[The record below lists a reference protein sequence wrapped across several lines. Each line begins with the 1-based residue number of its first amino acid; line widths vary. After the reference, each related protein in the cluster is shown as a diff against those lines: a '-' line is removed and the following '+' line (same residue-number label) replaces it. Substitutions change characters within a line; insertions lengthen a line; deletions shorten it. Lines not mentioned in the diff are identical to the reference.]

1 MSLTWIVGIATLSLS
16 GKPAQETLQFEK
28 TFGAQKVTLSVPNA
42 SSALASFPSVASGKF
57 RFAALPDGRLSQPF
71 MADGGPK
78 DWIAADEAAK
88 SAPVSRVK
96 VFVLTQVDALEVSPS
111 DSATPNLARPIRGR
125 MERAD
130 IEAFYQ
136 EMVAFTMMAQAS
148 TGGTVRVE
156 PDIQMDT
163 GTYYAESP
171 EVFPGDELLQFVGPR
186 VNGAPFESDDKTF
199 RGPYDLV
206 VVVHAGLSDT
216 DSSFSHWGTP
226 VASVS
231 YTRNRL
237 LGGEFGFAKQLTC
250 VYANALGHTARTR
263 GFMDANQAGFGLN
276 PKPVS
281 YFWEANGAVASDFAR
296 SSGEGY
302 IRHAVPEPKFANIE
316 RVSGVAWSAVRDD
329 PLSKLRFYSGQEI
342 RDVLGVSESG
352 YDEVQQL
359 GTGLSHGYFYV
370 GDAKNKNP
378 RPFKLDGSVD
388 LANENVGVHRNGSTT
403 YLWVASRAADAV
415 FSNWKQPQ
423 APTILGL
430 GLMADRPFVLAKVEG
445 AFSAATEA
453 DLVGLTPSE
462 SPKTSATLDIAQAG
476 RSWGTASREFA
487 NDPIA
492 GPAATLKV
500 VFPLYLGGMEILA
513 PRDSGPEFGPNKGVR
528 LRVKANDTGEWQ
540 LRLHVEGGTTPTL
553 KGVFKIA
560 EAEVGQWVQ
569 VDVKLPNPGGQ
580 ATIQEAWIE
589 VPSASTSYSPLV
601 IRRGE
606 IAVASFEIVTLDN
619 AAPWSPSPVT
629 PTLESKDPV
638 QRALV
643 AANAP
648 PENVE
653 AIAAMLNDTHDLVRL
668 NACRF
673 FTKVKLPAA
682 EPILTDL
689 TRWMDSRVSE
699 AACNALMAQ
708 GTQSGIASVKTTL
721 EIGPS
726 DDNRLF
732 AAISLAPLK
741 DTFIMS
747 NYAALFGSRRWQVR
761 QAAANAIGQMNDRNA
776 SMLLMVFFQEVDPL
790 VRMTVTQVADIKQD
804 NVLRQI
810 LYSSVNDTSESV
822 RAASYVRL
830 SESEAAQYQNEGLK
844 GVRDESWIVRATV
857 LEAWGPLKN
866 EKFRGVMRQGVVD
879 EVPQVRAAAL
889 RGFALLPGE
898 VKLEEIQPA
907 LADRHPEVVKAMEE
921 LKKAKSIG

>member
-1 MSLTWIVGIATLSLS
+1 MSLLWIVGVATLGLG
-16 GKPAQETLQFEK
+16 GKPAQETLLFEK
-28 TFGAQKVTLSVPNA
+28 TFGTQKVTLSVPNT
-42 SSALASFPSVASGKF
+42 SSAFAAYPSVSGGKF

-71 MADGGPK
+71 MVDGGPK
-78 DWIAADEAAK
+78 DWQTADDAAK
-88 SAPVSRVK
+88 MAPVSRVK
-96 VFVLTQVDALEVSPS
+96 VFVLTQVDALDVSPS

-130 IEAFYQ
+130 VEAFYQ
-136 EMVAFTMMAQAS
+136 EMVAFTLMAQAS
-148 TGGTVRVE
+148 TGGAVRVE
-156 PDIQMDT
+156 PDIQIDT
-163 GTYYAESP
+163 GTYYADSQD
-171 EVFPGDELLQFVGPR
+171 VFPGSQLLQFVAPR
-186 VNGAPFESDDKTF
+186 VNGAPFESDDKTY

-216 DSSFSHWGTP
+216 ESSFSHWGTP
-226 VASVS
+226 VSSVS
-231 YTRNRL
+231 FTRNRL
-237 LGGEFGFAKQLTC
+237 LGGEFGFAKQLTR
-250 VYANALGHTARTR
+250 VYANALGHASRTR
-263 GFMDANQAGFGLN
+263 GQLDASQSGFGLN

-281 YFWEANGAVASDFAR
+281 YFWETNGAVVSDFAR

-302 IRHAVPEPKFANIE
+302 IRHATPEPKFASGD
-316 RVSGVAWSAVRDD
+316 RVSGVAWSAIRED
-329 PLSKLRFYSGQEI
+329 PLSKLRVYSGQEI
-342 RDVLGVSESG
+342 RELLGVAESG
-352 YDEVQQL
+352 YDEVQQR
-359 GTGLSHGYFYV
+359 GTGLSQGYFYV
-370 GDAKNKNP
+370 GEAKNTNP
-378 RPFKLDGSVD
+378 RPFKLDGCVD
-388 LANENVGVHRNGSTT
+388 LANENVGVHRSGNVT
-403 YLWVASRAADAV
+403 YLWVATRAAEAI
-415 FSNWKQPQ
+415 FGNWKLPQ
-423 APTILGL
+423 APSILGL
-430 GLMADRPFVLAKVEG
+430 GLMADRPFILAKVEG
-445 AFSAATEA
+445 EFSAKTEA
-453 DLVGLTPSE
+453 DLVGLVPNE
-462 SPKTSATLDIAQAG
+462 SPKASKSVDIAQVG
-476 RSWGTASREFA
+476 RSWGTATREFA

-492 GPAATLKV
+492 GPGATLKV

-540 LRLHVEGGTTPTL
+540 LRLHIEGGTTPTL
-553 KGVFKIA
+553 NGVFKVA
-560 EAEVGQWVQ
+560 EAEVGQWVL
-569 VDVKLPNPGGQ
+569 VDVKLPNPGGT
-580 ATIQEAWIE
+580 ASIQEAWIE
-589 VPSASTSYSPLV
+589 VPNASTRFSPLV

-606 IAVASFEIVTLDN
+606 IAVANFEIVPLDN
-619 AAPWSPSPVT
+619 AVPSAPASVA

-643 AANAP
+643 AANAL

-653 AIAAMLNDTHDLVRL
+653 TVAALLNDTHDLVRL

-673 FTKVKLPAA
+673 FARVKLPAA

-689 TRWMDSRVSE
+689 TRWMDARVSE
-699 AACNALMAQ
+699 AACTALMAQ

-732 AAISLAPLK
+732 AAISLTPLK

-822 RAASYVRL
+822 RAASYIRL

-844 GVRDESWIVRATV
+844 GVRDESWVVRATV
-857 LEAWGPLKN
+857 LEAWGPLKS

-879 EVPQVRAAAL
+879 DVPQVRAAAL

-898 VKLEEIQPA
+898 VKVEEIQPA